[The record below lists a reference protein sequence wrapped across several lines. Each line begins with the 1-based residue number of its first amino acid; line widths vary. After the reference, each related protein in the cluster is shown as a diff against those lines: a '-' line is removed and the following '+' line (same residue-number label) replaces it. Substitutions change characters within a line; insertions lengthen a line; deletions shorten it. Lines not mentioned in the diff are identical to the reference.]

1 MTGTARGS
9 PHACFSPEGTDREGS
24 LYLETLDS
32 VLALSLGDVY
42 NSDPTDENTKH
53 THGKGPR
60 SRRAAGTGGRGAVVF
75 SLSGPQGTGRLTVF
89 AALRVPANDP
99 GSAMGDFSVGRCE

>member
-24 LYLETLDS
+24 LYLEILDS

-53 THGKGPR
+53 THTERVLVPGARLEQGGGVPSCLASAGHR
-60 SRRAAGTGGRGAVVF
+60 APGDSPSLLLCVCLRTTPGVRRGI
-75 SLSGPQGTGRLTVF
+75 SL
-89 AALRVPANDP
+89 
-99 GSAMGDFSVGRCE
+99 